1 MRLVTLTLLSLTAL
15 LLAGCNTA
23 EGIGK
28 DVQAGGKAIEKSAQD
43 VKKKL

>member
-1 MRLVTLTLLSLTAL
+1 MRAIKFAILALTAL
-15 LLAGCNTA
+15 TLVGCNTA

-28 DVQAGGKAIEKSAQD
+28 DVQAGGKAIEKSATK

>member
-1 MRLVTLTLLSLTAL
+1 MCAVKLALLSLTAL

-28 DVQAGGKAIEKSAQD
+28 DVQAGGKVIEKSAQD

>member
-15 LLAGCNTA
+15 LLAGCNTT

>member
-1 MRLVTLTLLSLTAL
+1 MRKIFMVLAALSAL
-15 LLAGCNTA
+15 ALAGCNTA

-28 DVQAGGKAIEKSAQD
+28 DVQAGGKAIEKSAKD

>member
-1 MRLVTLTLLSLTAL
+1 MRKLFPVLAALAALT
-15 LLAGCNTA
+15 LAGCNTA

-28 DVQAGGKAIEKSAQD
+28 DVQAGGKAIEKSAPT